1 MLAGLFEAARLMP
14 GALSAPDGSL
24 PLTLISGFLG
34 AGKTTLLNRLL
45 ADPQG
50 RRLAVL
56 VNDFGRINIDAELV
70 RARTDDMI
78 SLANGCVC
86 CTVSS
91 DLTRTLIDLAQRPD
105 PPQAIV
111 LEASGLADPR
121 GIAQVA
127 LSNPALRLD
136 GVLTLVDA
144 LSHAEL
150 MQSEAAPI
158 PCGAASAP
166 SPSAAVQDEA
176 LRDQAAQ
183 DPEVIA
189 SIARQLDA
197 ADLIV
202 LTKTDLLDRDTAQAV
217 RDELHRH
224 WPQTPVMEAIDGQL
238 PASLVLGLDS
248 QRDLRS
254 GPPTPWLHSQAF
266 ESWVLQSQTPLE
278 ESRLRAFLADLAPR
292 LLRAKGVIHLRGK
305 PGQRHIYQQVGR
317 RASLEPENGANPEVN
332 FHVNRDVDRDVDP
345 GANTLGTHHTG
356 ALAGSSSHPGA
367 SSIVLIGRRGAL
379 DAHQLQSNFEQLRA
393 AR

>member
-78 SLANGCVC
+78 NLANGCVC

-91 DLTRTLIDLAQRPD
+91 DLTRTLIELAQRPD

-144 LSHAEL
+144 LSHAEAMQNGGAP
-150 MQSEAAPI
+150 MQSEDD
-158 PCGAASAP
+158 SAHKRDGTVYDD
-166 SPSAAVQDEA
+166 SA
-176 LRDQAAQ
+176 R
-183 DPEVIA
+183 DPEVRA
-189 SIARQLDA
+189 TLERQLDA

-202 LTKTDLLDRDTAQAV
+202 LTKTDLLDHHSAQAV
-217 RDELHRH
+217 RDTLRQR
-224 WPQTPVMEAIDGQL
+224 WPQTPVMDAIDGQL

-248 QRDLRS
+248 QRDLRA
-254 GPPTPWLHSQAF
+254 GPPTPWQHSQAF
-266 ESWVLQSQTPLE
+266 ESWVLQSDTPLD
-278 ESRLRAFLADLAPR
+278 ESRLRTLLADLSPR
-292 LLRAKGVIHLRGK
+292 LLRAKGVVHLSGR
-305 PGQRHIYQQVGR
+305 PGQRYVYQQVGR
-317 RASLEPENGANPEVN
+317 RASLEPENGANPDGN
-332 FHVNRDVDRDVDP
+332 FYVNRDVDPDSNTP
-345 GANTLGTHHTG
+345 G
-356 ALAGSSSHPGA
+356 SFPESPSHPTA
-367 SSIVLIGRRGAL
+367 SSLVLIGRRGAL
-379 DAHQLQSNFEQLRA
+379 DADQLSLHFERT
-393 AR
+393 RVHR

>member
-91 DLTRTLIDLAQRPD
+91 DLTRTLIELAQRPD

-144 LSHAEL
+144 LSHAEA
-150 MQSEAAPI
+150 MQS
-158 PCGAASAP
+158 GGVSARNR
-166 SPSAAVQDEA
+166 AGAVQEDSA
-176 LRDQAAQ
+176 L
-183 DPEVIA
+183 DPEVRA
-189 SIARQLDA
+189 TLERQLDA

-202 LTKTDLLDRDTAQAV
+202 LTKTDLLDHHSAQAV
-217 RDELHRH
+217 RDTLRQR
-224 WPQTPVMEAIDGQL
+224 WPQTPVMDAIDGQL

-248 QRDLRS
+248 QRDLRA
-254 GPPTPWLHSQAF
+254 GPPTPWQHSQAF
-266 ESWVLQSQTPLE
+266 ESWVLQSDTPLD
-278 ESRLRAFLADLAPR
+278 ESRLRTFLADLAPR
-292 LLRAKGVIHLRGK
+292 LLRAKGVVHLSGR
-305 PGQRHIYQQVGR
+305 PGQRYVYQQVGR
-317 RASLEPENGANPEVN
+317 RASLEPEIDA
-332 FHVNRDVDRDVDP
+332 
-345 GANTLGTHHTG
+345 
-356 ALAGSSSHPGA
+356 HPGA
-367 SSIVLIGRRGAL
+367 HHVGVPSVSPSHPTASSLVLIGRRGAL
-379 DAHQLQSNFEQLRA
+379 DADQLSLHFERT
-393 AR
+393 RVHR

>member
-24 PLTLISGFLG
+24 PLTLLSGFLG

-50 RRLAVL
+50 RRLVVL
-56 VNDFGRINIDAELV
+56 VNDFGRINVDAELV

-91 DLTRTLIDLAQRPD
+91 DLTRTLIDLAQRAD
-105 PPQAIV
+105 PPDAIV

-144 LSHAEL
+144 LRHAES
-150 MQSEAAPI
+150 MQIASDAIQIER
-158 PCGAASAP
+158 ASARTLTGTLQDD
-166 SPSAAVQDEA
+166 SA
-176 LRDQAAQ
+176 L
-183 DPEVIA
+183 DPEVSATIE
-189 SIARQLDA
+189 RQLDA

-202 LTKTDLLDRDTAQAV
+202 LTKTDLLDRDRAQAV
-217 RDELHRH
+217 RDDLCRR
-224 WPQTPVMEAIDGQL
+224 WPQTPVMDAIDGQL
-238 PASLVLGLDS
+238 PASLVMGLDS
-248 QRDLRS
+248 QRSLHA
-254 GPPTPWLHSQAF
+254 GPPTPWQHSHAF
-266 ESWVLQSQTPLE
+266 ESWVQQSDTPLD

-292 LLRAKGVIHLRGK
+292 LLRAKGLLHLSGK
-305 PGQRHIYQQVGR
+305 PGQRYVYQQVGR
-317 RASLEPENGANPEVN
+317 RANLALESDAN
-332 FHVNRDVDRDVDP
+332 
-345 GANTLGTHHTG
+345 LGTSHLG
-356 ALAGSSSHPGA
+356 AHHPGA
-367 SSIVLIGRRGAL
+367 VPVSPSYPTASSLVLIGRRGAL
-379 DAHQLQSNFEQLRA
+379 DADQVSLNFDQHCV

>member
-78 SLANGCVC
+78 NLANGCVC

-91 DLTRTLIDLAQRPD
+91 DLTRTLIELAQRPD

-144 LSHAEL
+144 LSHAEA
-150 MQSEAAPI
+150 MHDN
-158 PCGAASAP
+158 SA
-166 SPSAAVQDEA
+166 
-176 LRDQAAQ
+176 R
-183 DPEVIA
+183 DPEVRA
-189 SIARQLDA
+189 TLERQLDA

-202 LTKTDLLDRDTAQAV
+202 LTKTDLLDHHSAQAV
-217 RDELHRH
+217 RDTLRQR
-224 WPQTPVMEAIDGQL
+224 WPQTPVMDAIDGQL

-248 QRDLRS
+248 QRDLRA
-254 GPPTPWLHSQAF
+254 GPPTPWQHSQAF
-266 ESWVLQSQTPLE
+266 ESWVLQSDTPLD
-278 ESRLRAFLADLAPR
+278 ESRLRTLLADLSPR
-292 LLRAKGVIHLRGK
+292 LLRAKGVVHLSGR
-305 PGQRHIYQQVGR
+305 PGQRYVYQQVGR
-317 RASLEPENGANPEVN
+317 RASLEPENGANPDGN
-332 FHVNRDVDRDVDP
+332 FYVNRDVDPDSNTP
-345 GANTLGTHHTG
+345 G
-356 ALAGSSSHPGA
+356 SFPKSPSHPTA
-367 SSIVLIGRRGAL
+367 SSLVLIGRRGAL
-379 DAHQLQSNFEQLRA
+379 DADQLSLHFERT
-393 AR
+393 RVHR